1 MILCTTSFERCV
13 NSLSKI
19 DRMSRFSFFFLSV
32 HFRQL
37 YFAQLFICA
46 LHPTAPS
53 PVREFSV
60 TLNPFWQRLHLIPGC
75 MAVLYW
81 RVK

>member
-1 MILCTTSFERCV
+1 MVLCTASFERCV
-13 NSLSKI
+13 NNLPKT
-19 DRMSRFSFFFLSV
+19 DRVSHFSFLSV
-32 HFRQL
+32 RFHQL
-37 YFAQLFICA
+37 YFVQLSLICA

-53 PVREFSV
+53 PVPEFRV
-60 TLNPFWQRLHLIPGC
+60 TLNPFWQRLHIMWGC